1 MGRYLIQH
9 RHEPHECGVAYA
21 SFKGHASPL
30 RHRETVGSCL
40 TGDHRIWWTLDAAD
54 REAALA
60 QLPFFVAERSTAT
73 EIRDVLIP

>member
-1 MGRYLIQH
+1 MARYLIQH
-9 RHEPHECGVAYA
+9 RHEPRECGVAYA

-40 TGDHRIWWTLDAAD
+40 SGDHRIWWTLDADD
-54 REAALA
+54 RDAALA
-60 QLPFFVAERSTAT
+60 QLPFFVAERSTVT